1 MNDLKFTTAADYVKD
16 QEENQEHNLLAEN
29 IQIKDTE
36 EENERTMGREI
47 PSKKN

>member
-29 IQIKDTE
+29 
-36 EENERTMGREI
+36 
-47 PSKKN
+47 PSAC